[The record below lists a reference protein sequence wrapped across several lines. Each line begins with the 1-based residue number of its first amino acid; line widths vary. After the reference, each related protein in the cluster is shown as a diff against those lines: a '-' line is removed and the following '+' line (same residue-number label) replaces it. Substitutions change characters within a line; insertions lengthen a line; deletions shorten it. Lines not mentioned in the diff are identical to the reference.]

1 MAEKDATEKTL
12 ESYNDVF
19 ADIVNVLLFK
29 GKQVVKETELE
40 DAQTFSMYKDN
51 DNLKSQERDVSKYW
65 KNGRIRIALYGFE
78 NQTKVEEF
86 MPLRIIGYD
95 GEAYRSEL
103 NQKKFDENGESVQLT
118 KEDLYPVVT
127 LVLYFGNSHWNKP
140 KNLYGCI
147 YIPEELKEFVN
158 DYKINVFEIA
168 HLEDNVVAQ
177 FQSDFREIADFFVTR
192 RKGKKWVGSTKKIE
206 HIYETLALLSA
217 VTRDNAFINL
227 CRNKVIPEGKEVKMC
242 DVLERLN
249 KEERDKTIIEMAKKM
264 LLRGKYTIEE
274 ISEDTGLSIE
284 EIKALKEETKND

>member
-29 GKQVVKETELE
+29 GKQVVKESELE

-51 DNLKSQERDVSKYW
+51 DDVKSQERDVSKYW

-78 NQTKVEEF
+78 NQTKVEDF

-103 NQKKFDENGESVQLT
+103 NQKKLDENGEKLPLT
-118 KEDLYPVVT
+118 KADLYPVVT

-147 YIPEELKEFVN
+147 DVPEELKEFVS

-168 HLEDNVVAQ
+168 NLEDDVVAQ
-177 FQSDFREIADFFVTR
+177 FQSDFREIAEFFVTR
-192 RKGKKWVGSTKKIE
+192 RKGVKWVGSTKKIE

-217 VTRDNAFINL
+217 VTRDNAFIDL
-227 CRNKVIPEGKEVKMC
+227 CRNKVIPEGKEVEMC
-242 DVLERLN
+242 DVLERLDRES
-249 KEERDKTIIEMAKKM
+249 KREAFIEMAKKM
-264 LLRGKYTIEE
+264 LRRNYPIEN
-274 ISEDTGLSIE
+274 IAEDTGLSIE
-284 EIKALKEETKND
+284 EVEKLKEEIK